1 MDFGYQSQLRGAGNC
16 NGETIVGA
24 LRVSAKAGKR
34 QEASRKT
41 LSGESGSEIS
51 IRLFLWESNRKNGH
65 SSIKDQKIRNKNRAM
80 KKT

>member
-51 IRLFLWESNRKNGH
+51 IRLFL
-65 SSIKDQKIRNKNRAM
+65 
-80 KKT
+80 